1 MAVNNNPREEYQS
14 IKGAE
19 KAAILMMTLS
29 EEQASKIFACMD
41 EDEIREIS
49 QAMANLG
56 KISSNVMEKL
66 YTEFSTLIAGSGNVV
81 GSYENTER
89 LLTKLLPKDKVT
101 NIMEEIRG
109 PAGRTMWDKLGNV
122 SEEILATY
130 LKNEYPQTISVVL
143 SKIKPEHASKVLGLF
158 PDNLAM
164 EVVLRMLRMESVQKD
179 ILDDIERT
187 LKVEFMSN
195 LARASKKDAHQTM
208 ADIFN
213 YFDRATETKFM
224 GSLEE
229 RSQEAAD
236 KVKSLMF
243 TFEDILKI
251 NDQGIQSIMR
261 VVDKTKLALA
271 LKGASDSVKELFFKN
286 MSERASKLMKEDMV
300 SMGMVKVK
308 DVDEAQSHVVMI
320 AKEMSQR
327 GEITIQKGD
336 DTGEQLI
343 G

>member
-208 ADIFN
+208 ADI
-213 YFDRATETKFM
+213 
-224 GSLEE
+224 
-229 RSQEAAD
+229 
-236 KVKSLMF
+236 
-243 TFEDILKI
+243 
-251 NDQGIQSIMR
+251 
-261 VVDKTKLALA
+261 
-271 LKGASDSVKELFFKN
+271 
-286 MSERASKLMKEDMV
+286 
-300 SMGMVKVK
+300 
-308 DVDEAQSHVVMI
+308 
-320 AKEMSQR
+320 
-327 GEITIQKGD
+327 
-336 DTGEQLI
+336 
-343 G
+343 

>member
-164 EVVLRMLRMESVQKD
+164 EVVLRMLRMESVQK
-179 ILDDIERT
+179 
-187 LKVEFMSN
+187 
-195 LARASKKDAHQTM
+195 
-208 ADIFN
+208 
-213 YFDRATETKFM
+213 
-224 GSLEE
+224 
-229 RSQEAAD
+229 
-236 KVKSLMF
+236 
-243 TFEDILKI
+243 
-251 NDQGIQSIMR
+251 
-261 VVDKTKLALA
+261 
-271 LKGASDSVKELFFKN
+271 
-286 MSERASKLMKEDMV
+286 
-300 SMGMVKVK
+300 
-308 DVDEAQSHVVMI
+308 
-320 AKEMSQR
+320 
-327 GEITIQKGD
+327 
-336 DTGEQLI
+336 
-343 G
+343 